1 MNLLIRSVA
10 NMTKKD
16 QIQKNESSKP
26 RKNNEDQEE
35 LSKKEN
41 DISSEIKEEL
51 DEILDEIDEVLETN
65 AEQFVEQYIQK
76 GGE

>member
-1 MNLLIRSVA
+1 
-10 NMTKKD
+10 MTKKD